1 MAVHSYINI
10 SVLWLKVSNRSR
22 IYIFL
27 IIIVFTLGFGESVID
42 STIELMIKSP
52 DSIAELAGSTADPPV
67 SSQ

>member
-10 SVLWLKVSNRSR
+10 SVLWLKVSNRSS

-42 STIELMIKSP
+42 STIESIIESP